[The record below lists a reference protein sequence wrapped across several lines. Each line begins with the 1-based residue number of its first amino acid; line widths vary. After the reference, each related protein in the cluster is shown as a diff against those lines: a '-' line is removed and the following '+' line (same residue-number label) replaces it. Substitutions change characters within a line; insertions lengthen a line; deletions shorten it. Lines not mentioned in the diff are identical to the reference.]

1 MGPQPN
7 LKFDALVLGGGI
19 AGLEAALNLAE
30 QDFSV
35 AVVEKDASIGGKM
48 IRLSKVFPTLDCSS
62 CITTPKMAAAA
73 HHPRITLLTYCELQA
88 LARRGDELV
97 ASITQKPRY
106 VDLEKCIGCRQCEYQ
121 CPVLAADGEQGGFA
135 GRKAIY
141 IPFSNAI
148 PPKALIDPENCIL
161 CGRCAKACP
170 TGAVNYFQEPEDFTL
185 TAATAVIA
193 TGFEMIPLE
202 DKVQYG
208 QGRIPDVITAL
219 QMERLLAPHGPYN
232 RVLRPYDG
240 KEPDSVAFIQCAG
253 SRDQS
258 MGVPYC
264 SRVCCMYAI
273 KQAMLLSGSL
283 PLADLTVYY
292 MDIRAFGKGYEQFFQ
307 NAQAMGVNFV
317 KGKVAYVEPGADGA
331 VRLRYESQEAEGGVQ
346 VAEHD
351 LVVLSLG
358 LLPGWLPDGRCA
370 LATGADNFI
379 KTVKPKLAPTLTG
392 LDGVFVA
399 GAAAGPKDIVDSI
412 VEAGAAAM
420 EACRYLSSTRNNV
433 GQAPSPV
440 QDSRRAAVLHAI
452 AGESLMA
459 KTKNPNPAP
468 EAKVGVYVCHC
479 GGNISDAVDVAQG
492 LRASPQGARGG
503 GGPGPYVHVLRSRP
517 GTDYRGPAERGG
529 GPGGG
534 GLLLAQSA

>member
-1 MGPQPN
+1 MGTQKN
-7 LKFDALVLGGGI
+7 QTFDALVLGGGI

-62 CITTPKMAAAA
+62 CITTPKMSAAA
-73 HHPRITLLTYCELQA
+73 HHPKVTLLTYCELQS
-88 LARRGDELV
+88 LERRGNDLV
-97 ASITQKPRY
+97 ALITQKPRY

-121 CPVLAADGEQGGFA
+121 CPVLVPDAEQGGLA
-135 GRKAIY
+135 ARKAIY

-148 PPKALIDPENCIL
+148 PQKALIDAENCIL
-161 CGRCAKACP
+161 CGRCENICP
-170 TGAVNYFQEPEDFTL
+170 TQAIDHFQQAADFTL

-193 TGFEMIPLE
+193 TGFEMAPLE

-208 QGRIPDVITAL
+208 HGQIPDVITAL

-273 KQAMLLSGSL
+273 KQGMLLSGSL
-283 PLADLTVYY
+283 PLADLTIYY
-292 MDIRAFGKGYEQFFQ
+292 MDLRAFGKGYEQFFQ

-317 KGKVAYVEPGADGA
+317 KGKVAYVEPGEDGA
-331 VRLRYESQEAEGGVQ
+331 VRLRYESQEAAGGVQ

-358 LLPGWLPDGRCA
+358 LLPGWMPGASCA

-379 KTVKPKLAPTLTG
+379 KTVKPKLAPTLTD
-392 LDGVFVA
+392 LAGVFVA
-399 GAAAGPKDIVDSI
+399 GAASGPKDIVDSI

-420 EACRYLSSTRNNV
+420 EACRYL
-433 GQAPSPV
+433 A
-440 QDSRRAAVLHAI
+440 
-452 AGESLMA
+452 
-459 KTKNPNPAP
+459 
-468 EAKVGVYVCHC
+468 
-479 GGNISDAVDVAQG
+479 
-492 LRASPQGARGG
+492 ARGFKAAG
-503 GGPGPYVHVLRSRP
+503 
-517 GTDYRGPAERGG
+517 
-529 GPGGG
+529 
-534 GLLLAQSA
+534 

>member
-1 MGPQPN
+1 MSMGSQRSPR
-7 LKFDALVLGGGI
+7 FDALVLGGGI

-35 AVVEKDASIGGKM
+35 VIVEKDASIGGKM

-73 HHPRITLLTYCELQA
+73 HHPKITILTYCELQT
-88 LARRGDELV
+88 LTRRGDDLV
-97 ASITQKPRY
+97 AVIRQKPRY
-106 VDLEKCIGCRQCEYQ
+106 VDSGKCIGCRQCEYQ
-121 CPVLAADGEQGGFA
+121 CPVMVPDAEQGGFA
-135 GRKAIY
+135 ARKAIY

-148 PPKALIDPENCIL
+148 PQKALIDPENCIL
-161 CGRCAKACP
+161 CGRCAKVCP
-170 TGAVNYFQEPEDFTL
+170 SQAVNYFEQPEDFTL

-193 TGFEMIPLE
+193 TGFELTPLE
-202 DKVQYG
+202 DKTQYG
-208 QGRIPDVITAL
+208 QGKIPNVITAL

-232 RVLRPYDG
+232 RVLRPFDG
-240 KEPDSVAFIQCAG
+240 MEPDNVAFIQCAG

-283 PLADLTVYY
+283 PLADIAIYY

-317 KGKVAYVEPGADGA
+317 KGKGAYLEPGENGA
-331 VRLRYESQEAEGGVQ
+331 VRVRYESQEADGGVR

-358 LLPGWLPDGRCA
+358 LLPGWNPQGRCA
-370 LATGADNFI
+370 LATDTDAFI
-379 KTVKPKLAPTLTG
+379 KTVKPKLAPTMTDLT
-392 LDGVFVA
+392 GVFVA

-420 EACRYLSSTRNNV
+420 EASRYLAAGSVSSE
-433 GQAPSPV
+433 Q
-440 QDSRRAAVLHAI
+440 
-452 AGESLMA
+452 
-459 KTKNPNPAP
+459 
-468 EAKVGVYVCHC
+468 
-479 GGNISDAVDVAQG
+479 
-492 LRASPQGARGG
+492 
-503 GGPGPYVHVLRSRP
+503 
-517 GTDYRGPAERGG
+517 
-529 GPGGG
+529 
-534 GLLLAQSA
+534 